1 MPIDRIAS
9 VRSSSV
15 VHCTTKDSIIIFALA
30 CLIWYQ
36 CNVLKVADKC
46 LHLACHTIL
55 WYPPMWGFLY
65 TGQSF
70 CLCRCT
76 QRWVGHS
83 SLPLSHLVQATHPD
97 SHGLLE
103 HLHCWLMVILHHHT
117 GRSARGLG
125 SQLPAKHE
133 SNISVKQVQN
143 IMSSSETC
151 VWNIVELFPQS

>member
-1 MPIDRIAS
+1 M
-9 VRSSSV
+9 
-15 VHCTTKDSIIIFALA
+15 
-30 CLIWYQ
+30 
-36 CNVLKVADKC
+36 
-46 LHLACHTIL
+46 
-55 WYPPMWGFLY
+55 
-65 TGQSF
+65 
-70 CLCRCT
+70 
-76 QRWVGHS
+76 
-83 SLPLSHLVQATHPD
+83 QATHPD

-151 VWNIVELFPQS
+151 VWKLLSYFLSHKLDGHNQMAESHNNILNLKYVQNTSHVGWGVSGFAGLM